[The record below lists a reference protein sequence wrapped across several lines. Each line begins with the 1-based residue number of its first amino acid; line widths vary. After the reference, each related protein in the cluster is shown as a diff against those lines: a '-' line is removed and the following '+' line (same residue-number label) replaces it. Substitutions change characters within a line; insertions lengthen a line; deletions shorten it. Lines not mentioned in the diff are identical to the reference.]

1 MKLWYPSIEEFVSS
15 ENASLELAKMESL
28 FKSKIV
34 SDQFA
39 EYSSTSNFIRSTYP
53 LFAAHIPP
61 FKCRLLGICPGTE
74 MYKS

>member
-1 MKLWYPSIEEFVSS
+1 MNLWYPSIEEFASS
-15 ENASLELAKMESL
+15 ENASFELAKSESL

-39 EYSSTSNFIRSTYP
+39 EYSSTSNFIRSKYP
-53 LFAAHIPP
+53 LSAAHVPP
-61 FKCRLLGICPGTE
+61 FKCGLLGICPGTE